1 MQSTMMA
8 SPLLVPHMTERAAKL
23 FPSVEVVSVLPN
35 GTRHRSTLGDL
46 HRRSRQLAGALQAAG
61 IIKGDRVATLLW
73 NEREHLEAYF
83 GIPVSGGV
91 LHALNMRLHTQDL
104 AHVVAHAKDRFLIV
118 EDILL
123 PIYEQLR
130 EFVQFE
136 RVFVV
141 DRAGEKLPEGAES
154 YEAFLASADNTFTP
168 PELSEYDPA
177 AICYTSGTTGKPKG
191 VVYSHRSIC
200 LHALCTS
207 LPDQL
212 SFSRFET
219 VCPISSMFHVN
230 AWGFPFAGVMAGSK
244 IVLPGRNL
252 QPEALLDLMDQEQV
266 TLSAAVPTVWMG
278 MLNALETQPGR
289 WKLSPR
295 LRIAMGG
302 AACAE
307 SLVRRFDALG
317 IHVIHAWGMTETGP
331 VATVSSLKPEMT
343 TWSNDDRYAQRARQ
357 GMALPFIDLRAV
369 NDEGECPW
377 DGETT
382 GELEIRG
389 PWVAAGYHGIEDS
402 PQWTADGWLRTG
414 DVVTIDPEG
423 YIKITDRL
431 KDLIKSGGE
440 WISSV
445 DLENTLIGHHAV
457 REAAVI
463 AVPHP
468 KWQERPLAVII
479 LRDGACVD
487 ADELRSFLEL
497 NFARWQVPD
506 AFVFVEELPHT
517 STGKLLKTKLRHDFR
532 DWQWEPS

>member
-1 MQSTMMA
+1 MKSTMMT
-8 SPLLVPHMTERAAKL
+8 SPLLVPDMTERAARL
-23 FPSVEVVSVLPN
+23 FSTAEVVSVQPD
-35 GTRHRSTLGDL
+35 GTRDRSNLGDL

-61 IIKGDRVATLLW
+61 LVEGERVATLMW

-83 GIPVSGGV
+83 GIPAAGGV

-104 AHVVAHAKDRFLIV
+104 SHVVAHAEDRFLIV
-118 EDILL
+118 EDVLL

-130 EFVQFE
+130 PFVQFE
-136 RVFVV
+136 RIFVV
-141 DRAGEKLPEGAES
+141 NRTGEKLPEGTEC
-154 YEAFLASADNTFTP
+154 YELFLAGAGGRFTP
-168 PELSEYDPA
+168 PVLDENDPA

-200 LHALCTS
+200 LHALCLS

-212 SFSRFET
+212 SISRSET

-230 AWGFPFAGVMAGSK
+230 AWGLPFAATMAGSR

-252 QPEALLDLMDQEQV
+252 QPEALLDLMAAEQV
-266 TLSAAVPTVWMG
+266 TFSAAVPTVWMAI
-278 MLNALETQPGR
+278 LNALESTPGR
-289 WKLSPR
+289 WKLSPK

-302 AACAE
+302 AAAAE
-307 SLVRRFDALG
+307 SLLRRFDKLG
-317 IHVIHAWGMTETGP
+317 VHVIHAWGMTETGP
-331 VATVSSLKPEMT
+331 LATAATLKPEMDA
-343 TWSNDDRYAQRARQ
+343 WPEDDRYAQRSRQ

-377 DGETT
+377 DGATT

-389 PWVAAGYHGIEDS
+389 PWVAAGYHGIEQS
-402 PQWTADGWLRTG
+402 AQWTADGWLRTG
-414 DVVTIDPEG
+414 DVVSIDPEG
-423 YIKITDRL
+423 YIRITDRL

-445 DLENTLIGHHAV
+445 DLENTLIGHPAI

-468 KWQERPLAVII
+468 KWQERPLAVIV
-479 LRDGACVD
+479 LREGATVD
-487 ADELRSFLEL
+487 AEELRAFLQQS
-497 NFARWQVPD
+497 FARWQVPD
-506 AFVFVEELPHT
+506 AFVFADELPHT
-517 STGKLLKTKLRHDFR
+517 STGKLLKTKLRNDFCG
-532 DWQWEPS
+532 WQWE

>member
-1 MQSTMMA
+1 MKSTMMT
-8 SPLLVPHMTERAAKL
+8 SPLLVPDMTERASRL
-23 FPSVEVVSVLPN
+23 FCNVDVVSVLPD

-46 HRRSRQLAGALQAAG
+46 HMRSRQLAGALQSAG
-61 IIKGDRVATLLW
+61 LVKGDRVATLMW

-83 GIPVSGGV
+83 GIPAAGGV

-104 AHVVAHAKDRFLIV
+104 AHVVAHAQDRFLIV
-118 EDILL
+118 EDVLL

-130 EFVQFE
+130 PFVQFE

-141 DRAGEKLPEGAES
+141 NRCGEKLPEGAECS
-154 YEAFLASADNTFTP
+154 EVFLAEAAGAFRQPD
-168 PELSEYDPA
+168 LSEYDPA

-200 LHALCTS
+200 LHALCIS

-212 SFSRFET
+212 SISRFET

-230 AWGFPFAGVMAGSK
+230 AWGLPFAGTMAGSR

-252 QPEALLDLMDQEQV
+252 QPEALLDLMEAEQV
-266 TLSAAVPTVWMG
+266 TLSAAVPTVWMAI
-278 MLNALETQPGR
+278 LNALESTPGR
-289 WKLSPR
+289 WKLSPK

-302 AACAE
+302 AAAAE
-307 SLVRRFDALG
+307 SLLRRFDKLG
-317 IHVIHAWGMTETGP
+317 VHVIHAWGMTETGP
-331 VATVSSLKPEMT
+331 LATAATLKPEMDS
-343 TWSNDDRYAQRARQ
+343 WSDDDRYAQRSRQ
-357 GMALPFIDLRAV
+357 GMALPFIELRAV
-369 NDEGECPW
+369 SDDGECPW

-389 PWVAAGYHGIEDS
+389 PWVAAGYYGIDQS
-402 PQWTADGWLRTG
+402 SQWTADGWFRTG
-414 DVVTIDPEG
+414 DVVSIDPEG
-423 YIKITDRL
+423 YIRITDRL
-431 KDLIKSGGE
+431 KDIIKSGGE

-445 DLENTLIGHHAV
+445 DLENTLIGHAAV

-479 LRDGACVD
+479 LRDGASVE
-487 ADELRSFLEL
+487 AAELRAFLEKS
-497 NFARWQVPD
+497 FARWQVPD

-517 STGKLLKTKLRHDFR
+517 STGKLLKTKLRNDFR
-532 DWQWEPS
+532 DWQWE